1 MEKRDPIQEQLI
13 AARRNQILDAAV
25 QVFAEKGFH
34 RATIKDVAK
43 AAGVAD
49 GTIYNYFEN
58 KTALILG
65 LLNRLNESEERP
77 EHFAQATEMDSREF
91 TRRYVQ
97 QRFET
102 LSQGGEIFQVLLSE
116 ILVNKDLREMYYE
129 QILAPTYAL
138 AEQYFQQQVEQG
150 LIRPVDV
157 PLTMRAISA
166 MFLGVLIL
174 RIMGDPELKERWD
187 KMPFILSELI
197 LDGLSQDKG
206 EK

>member
-1 MEKRDPIQEQLI
+1 MTTKPDAIQEQLI

-25 QVFAEKGFH
+25 LVFAEKGFH

-77 EHFAQATEMDSREF
+77 EHFAQAAEMDSREF
-91 TRRYVQ
+91 TRYYVQ

-102 LSQGGEIFQVLLSE
+102 LSQGRDIFQVLLSE
-116 ILVNKDLREMYYE
+116 ILVNKEYSY
-129 QILAPTYAL
+129 
-138 AEQYFQQQVEQG
+138 
-150 LIRPVDV
+150 
-157 PLTMRAISA
+157 
-166 MFLGVLIL
+166 
-174 RIMGDPELKERWD
+174 LKENVSLLGIEGENVIMKISFLIEYRKQMISIEEKD
-187 KMPFILSELI
+187 RIVVPFSDFKVENWG
-197 LDGLSQDKG
+197 DGVRKIADI
-206 EK
+206 E